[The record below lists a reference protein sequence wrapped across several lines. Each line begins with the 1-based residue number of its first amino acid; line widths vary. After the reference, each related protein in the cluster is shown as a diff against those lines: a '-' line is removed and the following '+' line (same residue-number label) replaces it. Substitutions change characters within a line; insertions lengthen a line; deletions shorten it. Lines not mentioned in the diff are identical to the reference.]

1 MWDAKSFPHYQLFV
15 FSYCTSN
22 IYIHTH
28 HAVNVFVYMC
38 FEAYAFIYFLLYV
51 GKESMLVNIH
61 LLLIPVAP
69 EVIRA
74 SRGGYD
80 TAVDWWS
87 LGVSAYEML
96 RGEVSGHSHIVPST
110 LCTTSN

>member
-1 MWDAKSFPHYQLFV
+1 MQLM
-15 FSYCTSN
+15 CL
-22 IYIHTH
+22 YICVLKHMH
-28 HAVNVFVYMC
+28 L
-38 FEAYAFIYFLLYV
+38 FIFYWQRKV